1 MAFEIKKNGQ
11 IAKDFELF
19 RKSECRSVLCIFAV
33 KDGTEE
39 AIPLRML
46 EYRLR

>member
-1 MAFEIKKNGQ
+1 VVYEIKKNGQ

-19 RKSECRSVLCIFAV
+19 RKSECKSVLCLFAI

-39 AIPLRML
+39 AIPLRKI
-46 EYRLR
+46 E